1 MKAKLLAVLFVSLLS
16 VLSLGTSVKAQVHV
30 SVYVNIP
37 LAPNIVLSIGSPAIQ
52 APTPDYIWIDGYW
65 TWDYRH
71 HNYVWVQGR
80 WALAPYA
87 DAYWIPGYWEYYR
100 SGYRWID
107 ACWMPRTGRINFGY
121 CNGRYDYYG
130 RPVYYHHY
138 DPRSYRHGYAYSYDH
153 NPDHRKKGYNSS
165 SHFNSSPGKER
176 EAINR
181 KYNNP
186 RPAPT
191 TQRSAV
197 RNYPRSSSPQES
209 TVNNTGRN
217 NNHRPSGESN
227 SQTTTR
233 SKENNRTNKPE
244 AVHSG
249 SRTGSQNEQTPTAG
263 SRSDDNR
270 SRQSV
275 SSGSRQSSPENVS
288 SRNNSR
294 ERSSSTAGRTNSSDR
309 SR

>member
-1 MKAKLLAVLFVSLLS
+1 MKAKSLAVLFVSLLS
-16 VLSLGTSVKAQVHV
+16 VLSMGTTAKAQVHI

-37 LAPNIVLSIGSPAIQ
+37 LAPNIVLSIGSPAIP
-52 APTPDYIWIDGYW
+52 APAPDYIWIDGYW

-71 HNYVWVQGR
+71 HNYAWVEGR

-100 SGYRWID
+100 SGYRWIN
-107 ACWMPRTGRINFGY
+107 ACWIPRANRINFGY
-121 CNGRYDYYG
+121 YNGRYDYYG
-130 RPVYYHHY
+130 RPVYYHQY
-138 DPRSYRHGYAYSYDH
+138 DPRNYRHGYAYSYDH
-153 NPDHRKKGYNSS
+153 NPDHRKSGYNSS

-191 TQRSAV
+191 TQRSAA
-197 RNYPRSSSPQES
+197 RNYSRPSSPQET
-209 TVNNTGRN
+209 TVNNAGRN
-217 NNHRPSGESN
+217 NSHRSSGESN

-233 SKENNRTNKPE
+233 SRENNRTNKPE
-244 AVHSG
+244 AVPG
-249 SRTGSQNEQTPTAG
+249 SRTGSQNEQTPTTG
-263 SRSDDNR
+263 SRSDNNS

-275 SSGSRQSSPENVS
+275 SSGSRQSGQENVS

-294 ERSSSTAGRTNSSDR
+294 ERSSSAAGRTNSSDR